1 MPNDLIEYVHAHRD
15 EYRDKAHSHIDP
27 ASLQVGDVV
36 GDGEPSYVVLEKHSP
51 TTAEIQY
58 LNGETDSRLFDQEQS
73 SLPLM
78 GPRVPDPE
86 GEE

>member
-1 MPNDLIEYVHAHRD
+1 MTDNLIEYVHAHRD
-15 EYRDKAHSHIDP
+15 EYRGEAHSHVDP
-27 ASLQVGDVV
+27 ASLEVGDVV

-51 TTAEIQY
+51 TTVEIQY
-58 LNGETDSRLFDQEQS
+58 LDGETDSRVFDQEQA

-86 GEE
+86 GVE